1 MLFVLSIFYII
12 SMKNLTKERIIDN
25 KKCFYYNKNLGLFL
39 LKRKK
44 D

>member
-12 SMKNLTKERIIDN
+12 SMKNLTQERIIDT
-25 KKCFYYNKNLGLFL
+25 KKCFNYNKNLGLFL
-39 LKRKK
+39 LKREK